1 MTAAF
6 VPRLFHDGP
15 IEAGRAL
22 PLDADASHHALRV
35 LRLSIG
41 DSVVVFNGDG
51 RRWLARILAADRRGA
66 TVDPE
71 MPHRAGTE
79 SALPIVLAQGLPS
92 GDKMD
97 WVIEKAT
104 ELGVA
109 SIRPLMSA
117 RSVARLD
124 AARAERRLVHWRRV
138 AIAACMQCGRDRLP
152 EIAAPRS
159 LADWL
164 REGAPGCPD
173 GARLLLSPRDAPG
186 LAMLAVTPPPAVTIL
201 AGPEG
206 GFTDE
211 ETAATRDA
219 GWRPLRLG
227 PRTLR
232 SETAGIAAIAALQA
246 VLGDFRGP

>member
-15 IEAGRAL
+15 IEAGRPL
-22 PLDADASHHALRV
+22 PLGADASHHALGV

-41 DSVVVFNGDG
+41 DAVVVFNGDG
-51 RRWLARILAADRRGA
+51 RHWPARILSADRRGA
-66 TVDPE
+66 LVHPGA
-71 MPHRAGTE
+71 PGCAGTE
-79 SALPIVLAQGLPS
+79 SRLPIVLAQGLPS

-109 SIRPLMSA
+109 SIRPLISA

-124 AARAERRLVHWRRV
+124 AERAERRLAHWRRV

-152 EIAAPRS
+152 EIAAPRR

-186 LAMLAVTPPPAVTIL
+186 LAAITEAPPQAVTIL

-211 ETAATRDA
+211 ETAATRAA